1 MPQKHKN
8 TKSHKMV
15 FSLITSVEF
24 RDFVLWW
31 QKKIKNSFTAFL
43 IIPTSFLLPL
53 TLSSQE
59 ATETPVKDPSKLI
72 EKINLASAKTNT
84 ITADFTQVKD
94 MSFLEEKAISSGKF
108 YFEKEKKLRW
118 EYTEPFSYA
127 IILNN
132 DRLRIIDEGK
142 SKDFDAGSNRMF
154 LDISNI
160 MTGMV
165 NGTLLNS
172 PEFTSSWSEAA
183 GYYLAKLIP
192 EGTAMKDYLTRI
204 ELKLSKEDLTVEE
217 MKMFEKSGDFT
228 QITFRNKK
236 LNETIPAEVFSLD

>member
-1 MPQKHKN
+1 M
-8 TKSHKMV
+8 KSYII
-15 FSLITSVEF
+15 FCLST
-24 RDFVLWW
+24 
-31 QKKIKNSFTAFL
+31 L
-43 IIPTSFLLPL
+43 IIAHPDLF
-53 TLSSQE
+53 SQE
-59 ATETPVKDPSKLI
+59 IKENPIKDPSKLT
-72 EKINLASAKTNT
+72 KQINLASAKTIT
-84 ITADFTQVKD
+84 ITADFTQVKA

-154 LDISNI
+154 LEISNV

-165 NGTLLNS
+165 NGTLLND
-172 PEFTSSWSEAA
+172 PQFTTTWSEGA
-183 GYYLAKLIP
+183 GYFLAKLIP
-192 EGTAMKDYLTRI
+192 AGTAMKDYLARI
-204 ELKLSKEDLTVEE
+204 ELKVSKQDLTVEE
-217 MKMFEKSGDFT
+217 LKMFEKSGDFT

-236 LNETIPAEVFSLD
+236 LNETIPDEVFRLD